1 MLLSLLTAFLSLF
14 QQSAPPPMPGAAIYA
29 QLAAGRYLSA
39 LAEAELTEGI
49 DEPGSILADTHGL
62 VLSYLSLERETLA
75 VFDAMGGGG
84 AQAPLASSPLDTAEA
99 LDAIPAIVT
108 AAQGRRV
115 VILNESH
122 HMPRHRAFAAELAG
136 ALRAEGFTWF
146 GAETFADI
154 AGTVERGYPS
164 AQTGY
169 YVQDPVFGEL
179 VRTVLDLGYRTFP
192 YEVEE
197 HLPPGADT
205 RTRINHRETH
215 QARNIVQRCFE
226 VDPEARVF
234 LYVGYSHATE
244 HWSDR
249 GGPTETAWMA
259 ARLRELTGHD
269 PLTIDQTVTSPRST
283 PATSDPHWRR
293 AAEAG
298 KLATPRIFRAQDGQP
313 LVVGQYAGQVD
324 LQVFH
329 PPLGEL
335 HGRPDWLA
343 RGRTALAL
351 PPEFLGALE
360 EGRRF
365 LAQAFRADEPDTA
378 IPSDQF
384 VLVPGARAAQFL
396 LVPDAYRLRLM
407 DEDGEVLVRVE
418 KVEVR

>member
-1 MLLSLLTAFLSLF
+1 MYALLFLLTQGST
-14 QQSAPPPMPGAAIYA
+14 PPPMPGAPIYA
-29 QLAAGRYLSA
+29 HLQEGRYLSA

-49 DEPGSILADTHGL
+49 DEPDSLLSDLYGL
-62 VLSYLSLERETLA
+62 VQSFVSLERETLET
-75 VFDAMGGGG
+75 FDAMGGGRTS
-84 AQAPLASSPLDTAEA
+84 AALASSPLDEAEA
-99 LDAIPAIVT
+99 LAAIPAIV
-108 AAQGRRV
+108 AAAKGRRI

-122 HMPRHRAFAAELAG
+122 HMPRHRAFAAELAR

-164 AQTGY
+164 ATTGY

-179 VRTVLDLGYRTFP
+179 VRSVLALGYRTFP

-197 HLPPGADT
+197 HLPPSADVV
-205 RTRINHRETH
+205 TRINHRETH
-215 QARNIVQRCFE
+215 QARNIVRRCFE

-244 HWSDR
+244 TWRDKGSP
-249 GGPTETAWMA
+249 GETAWMA
-259 ARLRELTGHD
+259 ARLAELTGHD

-283 PATSDPHWRR
+283 PESSNPHWRR

-298 KLATPRIFRAQDGQP
+298 KLDVARVFRARDGQP
-313 LVVGQYAGQVD
+313 IVVGEYAGQVD

-343 RGRTALAL
+343 RGRKPLAPPAALLDGL
-351 PPEFLGALE
+351 PAGV
-360 EGRRF
+360 RV
-365 LAQAFRADEPDTA
+365 LAQAFRASEPDTA

-384 VLVPGARAAQFL
+384 VFISGSSSPHFL
-396 LVPDAYRLRLM
+396 LVPDTYRLRLM
-407 DEDGEVLVRVE
+407 DEDGEVRARVE
-418 KVEVR
+418 KVEVH

>member
-1 MLLSLLTAFLSLF
+1 VLTALLLLL
-14 QQSAPPPMPGAAIYA
+14 QQSAPPARPGAPIFAH
-29 QLAAGRYLSA
+29 LDAGRYLSA

-49 DEPGSILADTHGL
+49 DEPGSILADTYGL
-62 VLSYLSLERETLA
+62 VLSFVSLERETLDI
-75 VFDAMGGGG
+75 FDAMGS
-84 AQAPLASSPLDTAEA
+84 AEKKAALTSSPVDEAESEEA
-99 LDAIPAIVT
+99 LAAIV
-108 AAQGRRV
+108 AAAKGRRI

-122 HMPRHRAFAAELAG
+122 HMPRHRAFGAELAR

-146 GAETFADI
+146 GAEAFADI
-154 AGTVERGYPS
+154 AGTVERGYPT
-164 AQTGY
+164 AATGY

-179 VRTVLDLGYRTFP
+179 VRTVLALGYRTFP

-197 HLPPGADT
+197 HLPPGADA

-215 QARNIVQRCFE
+215 QARNIVKRCFE

-244 HWSDR
+244 TWRDR
-249 GGPTETAWMA
+249 GGPGETAWMA
-259 ARLRELTGHD
+259 ARLAELTGHD

-283 PATSDPHWRR
+283 PETSDPHWRR

-298 KLATPRIFRAQDGQP
+298 KLVTPRVFRAVAGAP

-343 RGRTALAL
+343 RGRKSLAPPAALLQGL
-351 PPEFLGALE
+351 P
-360 EGRRF
+360 EGTRF
-365 LAQAFRADEPDTA
+365 VAQAFRSSEPDNA

-384 VLVPGARAAQFL
+384 VLVSGTSLPHFL
-396 LVPDAYRLRLM
+396 LAPGAYRLRLM
-407 DEDGEVLVRVE
+407 DEDGEVRARVE
-418 KVEVR
+418 KVEVD

>member
-1 MLLSLLTAFLSLF
+1 MLTALLLLL
-14 QQSAPPPMPGAAIYA
+14 QQSAPPAMPGAPIHAHLA
-29 QLAAGRYLSA
+29 QGRYLSA

-49 DEPGSILADTHGL
+49 DEPGSILSDTYGL
-62 VLSYLSLERETLA
+62 VLSYLSLERETLE

-84 AQAPLASSPLDTAEA
+84 TRAAVASSPLDEAEA
-99 LDAIPAIVT
+99 LEAIPAIVA
-108 AAQGRRV
+108 AAQGRRI

-122 HMPRHRAFAAELAG
+122 HMPRHRAFAAELAR

-146 GAETFADI
+146 GAEAFADI

-169 YVQDPVFGEL
+169 YVQEPVFGEL
-179 VRTVLDLGYRTFP
+179 VRTVLALGYRTFP

-215 QARNIVQRCFE
+215 QARNIVARCFE

-244 HWSDR
+244 TWTDR

-259 ARLRELTGHD
+259 ARLSELTGHD

-283 PATSDPHWRR
+283 LETSDPHWRR

-298 KLATPRIFRAQDGQP
+298 KLAGPRVFRARAGAP

-329 PPLGEL
+329 PPLAEV

-343 RGRTALAL
+343 RGRKALA
-351 PPEFLGALE
+351 PPESLLAGLPAGL
-360 EGRRF
+360 RV

-384 VLVPGARAAQFL
+384 VLVTGASVPHFL
-396 LVPDAYRLRLM
+396 LVPDTYRLRLV
-407 DEDGEVLVRVE
+407 DEDGEVRARVE
-418 KVEVR
+418 KLEVD